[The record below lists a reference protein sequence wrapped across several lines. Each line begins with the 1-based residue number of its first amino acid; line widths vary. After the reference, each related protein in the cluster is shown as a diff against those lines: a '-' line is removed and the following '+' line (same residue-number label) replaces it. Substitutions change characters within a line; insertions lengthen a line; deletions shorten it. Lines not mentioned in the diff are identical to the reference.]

1 MSTNSNTDRLIVIE
15 GLDGSGKAT
24 QAALLAE
31 SLTAAGTPVRRI
43 SFPDY
48 AHKSSIPVQMYLNG
62 EIGSLEEVNAYAAST
77 FYSIDRYISYQT
89 DWSRDCKEGRLILA
103 DRYTTSNA
111 CHQMVKLPQA
121 EWDGYLDWLAD
132 LEYSRM
138 GLPEPGMV
146 LYLDMDP
153 NTSRRLLEKRYG
165 GGQSVLFIGLPG
177 GRPLCGK
184 ALGLEGDPLL
194 RRQRPL
200 PDGTDPPGGAGRSG
214 QLAAQSVPGRTRRI
228 LTIGVDK
235 KAAGIVYW

>member
-1 MSTNSNTDRLIVIE
+1 M
-15 GLDGSGKAT
+15 
-24 QAALLAE
+24 
-31 SLTAAGTPVRRI
+31 RRI

-62 EIGSLEEVNAYAAST
+62 EIGSLEEVNVYAAST

-111 CHQMVKLPQA
+111 CHQMVKLPQK

-132 LEYSRM
+132 LEYTRM
-138 GLPEPGMV
+138 GLPEPGLV
-146 LYLDMDP
+146 IYLDMDP

-165 GGQSVLFIGLPG
+165 GDESRKDLHEANLFYLLSCRGAALYAAEHWGWKVIRCCDGSDPYPPEQIHQAVLAEVDAWLLPSASGRIG
-177 GRPLCGK
+177 
-184 ALGLEGDPLL
+184 
-194 RRQRPL
+194 
-200 PDGTDPPGGAGRSG
+200 
-214 QLAAQSVPGRTRRI
+214 RI
-228 LTIGVDK
+228 LTHGVDK

>member
-111 CHQMVKLPQA
+111 CHQMVKLPQK

-138 GLPEPGMV
+138 GLPEPGLV
-146 LYLDMDP
+146 L
-153 NTSRRLLEKRYG
+153 
-165 GGQSVLFIGLPG
+165 
-177 GRPLCGK
+177 
-184 ALGLEGDPLL
+184 
-194 RRQRPL
+194 
-200 PDGTDPPGGAGRSG
+200 
-214 QLAAQSVPGRTRRI
+214 
-228 LTIGVDK
+228 
-235 KAAGIVYW
+235 

>member
-1 MSTNSNTDRLIVIE
+1 M
-15 GLDGSGKAT
+15 
-24 QAALLAE
+24 
-31 SLTAAGTPVRRI
+31 RRI

-62 EIGSLEEVNAYAAST
+62 EVGSLEEVNAYAAST

-111 CHQMVKLPQA
+111 CHQMVKLPQK

-138 GLPEPGMV
+138 GLPEPGLV

-165 GGQSVLFIGLPG
+165 GDESRKDLHEANLQYLLSWPG

-194 RRQRPL
+194 RRQQPL

-228 LTIGVDK
+228 LTIGVDQK
-235 KAAGIVYW
+235 SGRYSILVTK

>member
-1 MSTNSNTDRLIVIE
+1 MSSR
-15 GLDGSGKAT
+15 GWDGSGKAT
-24 QAALLAE
+24 QAGLLAE

-62 EIGSLEEVNAYAAST
+62 EIGSLEEVNVYAAST

-111 CHQMVKLPQA
+111 CHQMVKLPQK

-132 LEYSRM
+132 LEYTRM
-138 GLPEPGMV
+138 GLPEPGLV
-146 LYLDMDP
+146 IYLDMDP

-165 GGQSVLFIGLPG
+165 GDESPEGSARGQPAVSDGLPG
-177 GRPLCGK
+177 RGALCGG

-194 RRQRPL
+194 
-200 PDGTDPPGGAGRSG
+200 
-214 QLAAQSVPGRTRRI
+214 
-228 LTIGVDK
+228 
-235 KAAGIVYW
+235 

>member
-1 MSTNSNTDRLIVIE
+1 MPKSSNTSRLIVIE

-24 QAALLAE
+24 QAGLLAE

-62 EIGSLEEVNAYAAST
+62 EIGSLEEVNVYAAST

-111 CHQMVKLPQA
+111 CHQMVKLPQK

-132 LEYSRM
+132 LEYTRM
-138 GLPEPGMV
+138 GLPEPGLV
-146 LYLDMDP
+146 IYLDMDP

-165 GGQSVLFIGLPG
+165 GACRGAALYAAEHWGWKVIRCCDGSDPYPPEQIHQAVL
-177 GRPLCGK
+177 
-184 ALGLEGDPLL
+184 AEVDAWL
-194 RRQRPL
+194 RRQHPAES
-200 PDGTDPPGGAGRSG
+200 DGF
-214 QLAAQSVPGRTRRI
+214 
-228 LTIGVDK
+228 
-235 KAAGIVYW
+235 

>member
-1 MSTNSNTDRLIVIE
+1 MSSR
-15 GLDGSGKAT
+15 GWDGSGKAT
-24 QAALLAE
+24 QAGLLAE

-62 EIGSLEEVNAYAAST
+62 EIGSLEEVNVYAAST

-111 CHQMVKLPQA
+111 CHQMVKLPQK

-132 LEYSRM
+132 LEYTRM
-138 GLPEPGMV
+138 GLPEPGLV
-146 LYLDMDP
+146 IYLDMDP
-153 NTSRRLLEKRYG
+153 NTSPAAAGKAVRRGREPEGSAR
-165 GGQSVLFIGLPG
+165 GQPAVSDGLPG
-177 GRPLCGK
+177 RGALCGG

-194 RRQRPL
+194 
-200 PDGTDPPGGAGRSG
+200 
-214 QLAAQSVPGRTRRI
+214 
-228 LTIGVDK
+228 
-235 KAAGIVYW
+235 